1 MLVTLRIQ
9 KVNIHVLSFSALS
22 FLLGLYPPRNQSLNV
37 SYAGQVFYAP
47 YNIQQVCLFFFSF
60 MIDTRLWFIW
70 GLAAAWHTPPLICS
84 TPSSFEKWYFTLIHL
99 LSQTTSLQTEFDS
112 TQIYHHYISAIVYL
126 RSGSCTSYPPP
137 LPPPHHSHTF
147 FPVLLALTMK

>member
-47 YNIQQVCLFFFSF
+47 YNIQQVCLFFFFF
-60 MIDTRLWFIW
+60 MIDTRLWFI
-70 GLAAAWHTPPLICS
+70 
-84 TPSSFEKWYFTLIHL
+84 
-99 LSQTTSLQTEFDS
+99 
-112 TQIYHHYISAIVYL
+112 
-126 RSGSCTSYPPP
+126 
-137 LPPPHHSHTF
+137 
-147 FPVLLALTMK
+147 

>member
-47 YNIQQVCLFFFSF
+47 YNIQQVCFFFSF
-60 MIDTRLWFIW
+60 MINIRLQFIR
-70 GLAAAWHTPPLICS
+70 GLATA
-84 TPSSFEKWYFTLIHL
+84 
-99 LSQTTSLQTEFDS
+99 
-112 TQIYHHYISAIVYL
+112 
-126 RSGSCTSYPPP
+126 
-137 LPPPHHSHTF
+137 
-147 FPVLLALTMK
+147 